1 MRLISFDIGI
11 KTLSFA
17 VFDTTASDPLCDWK
31 TFNMCE
37 RVPVVCSHTECVGVV
52 KFTLNDQFFCKR
64 HAKAQ
69 PHALMPGVRKSPTE
83 LSRMNTDALRRVA
96 VELDCLPEA
105 KSHTKKALIAAIR
118 AHYEEHTLCN
128 YVPPKASDMDMIEV
142 GEVIKHHLDP
152 MLPSTLEGTTAI
164 IENQLG
170 PTAVR
175 MRCVQAMLT
184 MHLLHRGCTD
194 IKYISP
200 RRKLENTGADQ
211 SSYAARKKS
220 AREAIPTALSEL
232 NIGSRW
238 LEFFRAH
245 KKQDDLADAFLQG
258 RWWLLNNKLVGG
270 TNTQ

>member
-1 MRLISFDIGI
+1 
-11 KTLSFA
+11 
-17 VFDTTASDPLCDWK
+17 
-31 TFNMCE
+31 
-37 RVPVVCSHTECVGVV
+37 
-52 KFTLNDQFFCKR
+52 
-64 HAKAQ
+64 
-69 PHALMPGVRKSPTE
+69 
-83 LSRMNTDALRRVA
+83 
-96 VELDCLPEA
+96 
-105 KSHTKKALIAAIR
+105 
-118 AHYEEHTLCN
+118 
-128 YVPPKASDMDMIEV
+128 MIEV

-184 MHLLHRGCTD
+184 MHLLHRGCAD

-220 AREAIPTALSEL
+220 AREAIPGALSEL

-238 LEFFRAH
+238 LEFFKSH

-258 RWWLLNNKLVGG
+258 RWWLQHNQETANGDK
-270 TNTQ
+270 